1 MRWLILGAGGQVG
14 QALCRI
20 AADQNLDAVALHR
33 HDLDLLNAAAL
44 REALV
49 PEAYDLVIN
58 AAAYTAVDRAETEPK
73 EAMAVN
79 AEAPRAIAELCRE
92 RGLPLVHFSTDYV
105 FDGRN
110 AAPYLEDDS
119 INPLSV
125 YGQSKAAGETAIR
138 DAQPRHLILRT
149 SWVFSADGQN
159 FVKSMLR
166 LSRDQKRLRIV
177 DDQRGGPTSAKYLAA
192 AVGEIAEQIV
202 RGKEIPWG
210 SYHLSGAP
218 AVTWYEFA
226 VAIFSEWQALTGK
239 SPPQLQPIT
248 TADYPTAAPRP
259 GNSVLDCRRIEEAF
273 GVRPGDWRA
282 DLRETLEILK
292 GDRPS

>member
-1 MRWLILGAGGQVG
+1 MG

-20 AADQNLDAVALHR
+20 AADKNFDAVTLHR
-33 HDLDLLNAAAL
+33 HDLDLLNAVAL
-44 REALV
+44 REALM

-73 EAMAVN
+73 EAIAVN
-79 AEAPRAIAELCRE
+79 AEAQRMIAELCRE

-105 FDGRN
+105 FDGRK
-110 AAPYLEDDS
+110 AAPYLEDDP
-119 INPLSV
+119 ITPLSV
-125 YGQSKAAGETAIR
+125 YGQSKAAGEAAIR
-138 DAQPRHLILRT
+138 DALPRHLILRT

-166 LSRDQKRLRIV
+166 LSHDHERLRIV
-177 DDQRGGPTSAKYLAA
+177 DDQRGAPTSAKYLAA
-192 AVGEIAEQIV
+192 AVGEIAEQIAG
-202 RGKEIPWG
+202 GKEVPWG

-218 AVTWYEFA
+218 AVTWYGFA
-226 VAIFSEWQALTGK
+226 EAIFSEWQALTGE

-282 DLRETLEILK
+282 DLRKTLEILK

>member
-79 AEAPRAIAELCRE
+79 AEAPRVIAELCRE

-110 AAPYLEDDS
+110 AAPYLEDDP

-192 AVGEIAEQIV
+192 AVGEIAEQIA

-218 AVTWYEFA
+218 AATWYEFA

-273 GVRPGDWRA
+273 GVRPGNWRA
-282 DLRETLEILK
+282 DLRKTLDILK